1 MLSDGGDLVLV
12 GSGGFGRETAEAV
25 RALISAGIPW
35 RLLGFIDD
43 DPGQAGK
50 VIDGTPVL
58 GGREEL
64 KRLPD
69 ARVVVC
75 TGRPGNYVS
84 RPRIVSE
91 LDLPAERYAIIVHP
105 SAAVSSSSFVGPGTV
120 LLAHTALTAAVRVG
134 SHVAVMPH
142 VTLTH
147 DDIIGDFATL
157 ASRCALGGGVQIGHC
172 AYVGA
177 GALIGQQ
184 LVIGDLALVGM
195 GAVVTKDVPDR
206 QVWAGVPARFMRAA
220 VIPGGPVPGLA
231 GPE

>member
-1 MLSDGGDLVLV
+1 
-12 GSGGFGRETAEAV
+12 
-25 RALISAGIPW
+25 
-35 RLLGFIDD
+35 
-43 DPGQAGK
+43 
-50 VIDGTPVL
+50 
-58 GGREEL
+58 
-64 KRLPD
+64 
-69 ARVVVC
+69 
-75 TGRPGNYVS
+75 
-84 RPRIVSE
+84 
-91 LDLPAERYAIIVHP
+91 
-105 SAAVSSSSFVGPGTV
+105 
-120 LLAHTALTAAVRVG
+120 
-134 SHVAVMPH
+134 MPH

-157 ASRCALGGGVQIGHC
+157 ASRCALGGGVQIGRC